1 MQLLNKLQYLRLMS
15 EPFEEVTPSPEAAA
29 RVLEYS
35 TTVWT
40 GLELK
45 KRKLET
51 TDIAVVFQHG
61 ERSFFHIK
69 AFPRKM
75 KDTFLIV
82 VTHSDGIDGH
92 ILIDI
97 AAEYSNPFLDC
108 PSTGFRGIPTPDDI
122 KSMIAQIHPD
132 DDSPFAILMLGDGTY
147 MQTYRTHDGFHLE
160 HQLVNGAGHYEI
172 SGLATADQVVDAF
185 VSYAFGKNEWLD
197 VFTWQLQQLG

>member
-1 MQLLNKLQYLRLMS
+1 MSLLNKLQYLRLMGEPS
-15 EPFEEVTPSPEAAA
+15 EKVTPSPEAVT

-35 TTVWT
+35 TAVWT
-40 GLELK
+40 GLDLK
-45 KRKLET
+45 KRELT
-51 TDIAVVFQHG
+51 TADIAVVFQHG

-108 PSTGFRGIPTPDDI
+108 PSAEFQGIPTPDDI

-132 DDSPFAILMLGDGTY
+132 DDNPFAILNLGDGTY
-147 MQTYRTHDGFHLE
+147 MQTYRMHDGFHLE
-160 HQLVNGAGHYEI
+160 HQLVNVASHYEI
-172 SGLATADQVVDAF
+172 SELATADQVVAAF

-197 VFTWQLQQLG
+197 SFTWQLQQLG